1 MTIQSDNTQCRN
13 RLNAAVVCYLDRQ
26 SRYAH
31 PFGKFD
37 KARGWQPDE
46 GERRECCN
54 SVRTPSRVRPYT
66 LKQHCRTMQHIAQL
80 YDVDLR
86 ALRTMVTAARKGE

>member
-1 MTIQSDNTQCRN
+1 MTIQSDNTQYQN
-13 RLNAAVVCYLDRQ
+13 RLNTAVICYIDRQ

-37 KARGWQPDE
+37 TGHCWEPDD
-46 GERRECCN
+46 GERRKCCD

-66 LKQHCRTMQHIAQL
+66 LMQHCRTLAHIAQL

-86 ALRTMVTAARKGE
+86 ALRTMVAAARKGE